1 MPSWSVVIV
10 FAVLASCAAVV
21 IAGYVRGN
29 RKIWQAASAKPAAA
43 PAGQPPV
50 RARPAPAER
59 GENAEP
65 HTESWIWG

>member
-21 IAGYVRGN
+21 IAGYFRGN
-29 RKIWQAASAKPAAA
+29 RKIQEAAPVKPAAQD
-43 PAGQPPV
+43 GQPPV
-50 RARPAPAER
+50 RARPAPPDR

>member
-29 RKIWQAASAKPAAA
+29 RHRQSAAAAKPGAV
-43 PAGQPPV
+43 PGDPSV
-50 RARPAPAER
+50 RARPVPPKR

-65 HTESWIWG
+65 NPESWIWG

>member
-1 MPSWSVVIV
+1 MPSWSMVIV

-29 RKIWQAASAKPAAA
+29 RKRQQAAAAKPATV
-43 PAGQPPV
+43 PDGPSV
-50 RARPAPAER
+50 RARPVSPERAE
-59 GENAEP
+59 NPEP

>member
-21 IAGYVRGN
+21 VTGYFRGN
-29 RKIWQAASAKPAAA
+29 RKIQQAAFAKPAAV
-43 PAGQPPV
+43 PAGPPPV
-50 RARPAPAER
+50 RARPVPPERAE
-59 GENAEP
+59 NPEP

>member
-29 RKIWQAASAKPAAA
+29 RKIQQAASAKPAAA
-43 PAGQPPV
+43 PPE
-50 RARPAPAER
+50 RA
-59 GENAEP
+59 ENAEP

>member
-29 RKIWQAASAKPAAA
+29 RKRQQAAAAKPATVPGGPSAQ
-43 PAGQPPV
+43 AGPVPPE
-50 RARPAPAER
+50 RA
-59 GENAEP
+59 ENPEP
-65 HTESWIWG
+65 PTENWIWG

>member
-10 FAVLASCAAVV
+10 FAVLAACAAVV
-21 IAGYVRGN
+21 IAGYFRGN
-29 RKIWQAASAKPAAA
+29 RKIQGAASAKPAV
-43 PAGQPPV
+43 PSGQPPV
-50 RARPAPAER
+50 PARPAPPER

>member
-29 RKIWQAASAKPAAA
+29 RKIRQAASAKPAAA

-50 RARPAPAER
+50 RARLAPAER

>member
-10 FAVLASCAAVV
+10 FAVLAACAAVV
-21 IAGYVRGN
+21 VAGYFCGN
-29 RKIWQAASAKPAAA
+29 RKIREAASAKPAV
-43 PAGQPPV
+43 PPGQPPAG
-50 RARPAPAER
+50 ARPAPPER